1 VLEDIRKIGRM
12 KVKKKILFAVV
23 GLGHIGKRHMEM
35 IKNNN
40 DAKLVACC
48 DILSQQELGISELPA
63 PHYFEFSEMLE
74 HHPEV
79 DVVNICVPN
88 GLHAP
93 MTLMALEKGFHV
105 VCEKPLALSR
115 ADAEKMVFK
124 SLEVSRDVFVVK
136 QNRYSPPAI
145 WLKDILRQN
154 LLGKIFIVQMNCYWN
169 RDNRYYT
176 PGSWRG
182 THDKDGGTLFT
193 QFSHFIDLMY
203 WFFGDIS
210 NIQGNFK
217 DFNHAKLTDFEDSG
231 IVTFDFVNGGVGSLN
246 YSTAVFNKN
255 LESSITI
262 IGEKGTVKV
271 SGQYMNEVVYCDI
284 QNYEMPELLP
294 SNPPFDYGPYKGSAQ
309 NHHHV
314 IANVVDKLQNKATI
328 ATNVL
333 EGLKVVD
340 IIERIYQV
348 RNGKLIKKR
357 LIEKEFHINANGF
370 SNLRK
375 IN

>member
-1 VLEDIRKIGRM
+1 M
-12 KVKKKILFAVV
+12 KVKRNILFAVV
-23 GLGHIGKRHMEM
+23 GMGHIGKRHIEM
-35 IKNNN
+35 IKNNK
-40 DAKLVACC
+40 DANLVACC
-48 DILSQQELGISELPA
+48 DILSPEELGIDDLQV
-63 PHYFEFSEMLE
+63 PHYFEYSEMLKY
-74 HHPEV
+74 HPEV

-88 GLHAP
+88 GFHAP
-93 MTLMALEKGFHV
+93 MTLQALEKGFHV

-136 QNRYSPPAI
+136 QNRYSPPVI

-182 THDKDGGTLFT
+182 TFDKDGGTLFT

-203 WFFGDIS
+203 WFFGDII

-217 DFNHAKLTDFEDSG
+217 DFNHSNLTDFEDSG
-231 IVTFDFVNGGVGSLN
+231 LVTFDFINGGVGCLN

-255 LESSITI
+255 LESSITV

-284 QNYEMPELLP
+284 KDYEMPQLLP

-314 IANVVDKLQNKATI
+314 IANVIDKLKKKATI

-357 LIEKEFHINANGF
+357 LLEKEFHLNSNGN